1 MHPAGL
7 LRHPADHDRRFGS
20 AEGVVVDLNRT
31 ARDVGAIPAI
41 SPAMDV
47 EAMAQRSPE
56 FDVVS
61 RDVTASSRA
70 GAGNRVAV
78 PIKSIVLNWLG
89 YANWTT

>member
-1 MHPAGL
+1 MH
-7 LRHPADHDRRFGS
+7 
-20 AEGVVVDLNRT
+20 
-31 ARDVGAIPAI
+31 
-41 SPAMDV
+41 V

-78 PIKSIVLNWLG
+78 PIKSIVLNERECLG
-89 YANWTT
+89 KSDAVAQTVVLVVVNEIVMDVMIDSAGKTHGGVAKAR